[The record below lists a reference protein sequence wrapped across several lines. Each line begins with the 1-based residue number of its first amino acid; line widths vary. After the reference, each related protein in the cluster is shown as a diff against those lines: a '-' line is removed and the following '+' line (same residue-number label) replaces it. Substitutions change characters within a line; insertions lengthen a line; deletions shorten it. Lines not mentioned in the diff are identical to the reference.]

1 MSTTRGD
8 IIEHGGGGAVAPK
21 PKWLRKRLEWF
32 MDQRFG
38 IFFHWGPYCQWDCC
52 ESWPLVP
59 EDTWARPDG
68 MRCWEERGRDL
79 ARFQRDYWALNR
91 TFNPVE
97 FDPAAWASAARAGGM
112 KYVTFTTKHHDGF
125 CMWDTRTTDY
135 RVTHPDCPF
144 HEHPKA
150 DIARHVFDAFRQEGL
165 GVSCYFSKSDWHS
178 PHYWS
183 PRWPPVHRN
192 PNYDTAEHPEIWDGF
207 VRFVHGQVE
216 ELMTGYGPIDALWL
230 DGGQVRADNKQ
241 DIRMAEMAA
250 MARRHQ
256 PGLIMADRTVGGDY
270 EDFITPEH
278 TIPEEPLGV
287 PWESC
292 LTLGHA
298 WKYVEHDQYR
308 PARDVIRML
317 AEVASKGGNLLL
329 GFGPDPLGR
338 LPQEAVARL
347 REVGAWLEVNGEA
360 IYGTREVAPY
370 GSGDVRFTARGSTTY
385 AIVLKVS
392 DEAWAR
398 SEAAVPAL
406 RPAPGSKVHLLGH
419 AAPPAWR
426 AVGDGFTVELPDGL
440 DREAPAW
447 VVRFERG

>member
-1 MSTTRGD
+1 
-8 IIEHGGGGAVAPK
+8 
-21 PKWLRKRLEWF
+21 
-32 MDQRFG
+32 
-38 IFFHWGPYCQWDCC
+38 
-52 ESWPLVP
+52 
-59 EDTWARPDG
+59 
-68 MRCWEERGRDL
+68 
-79 ARFQRDYWALNR
+79 
-91 TFNPVE
+91 
-97 FDPAAWASAARAGGM
+97 
-112 KYVTFTTKHHDGF
+112 
-125 CMWDTRTTDY
+125 
-135 RVTHPDCPF
+135 
-144 HEHPKA
+144 
-150 DIARHVFDAFRQEGL
+150 
-165 GVSCYFSKSDWHS
+165 
-178 PHYWS
+178 
-183 PRWPPVHRN
+183 VHRN
-192 PNYDTAEHPEIWDGF
+192 PNYDTAEHPEIWEGF

-338 LPQEAVARL
+338 LPEEAVARL

-385 AIVLKVS
+385 AIVLKIT

-398 SEAAVPAL
+398 SEVAVPAL